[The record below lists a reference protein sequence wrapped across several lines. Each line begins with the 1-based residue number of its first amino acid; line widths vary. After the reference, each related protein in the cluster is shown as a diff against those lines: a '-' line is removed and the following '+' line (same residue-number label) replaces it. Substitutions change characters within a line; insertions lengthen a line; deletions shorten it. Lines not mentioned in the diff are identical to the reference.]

1 MPQYLRAIV
10 AQVSNEAHGLLVS
23 LLTSV
28 DFFHSRINDI
38 LKRTFKKSSNQSAY
52 FFKSALPNGIY

>member
-52 FFKSALPNGIY
+52 FF